1 MVRCTRSV
9 SRWSIEAGVAVL
21 AIVVCGVGRGEAQ
34 LPDGPGR
41 EPAAR
46 LCSHCHT
53 LERAVSLRQDR
64 AGWAVTLRKMA
75 GLGAQGT
82 DQEFAA
88 VLDYLVAHFPTD
100 ERPRININT
109 ATAIELESGLTLR
122 RSQAAAIIA
131 YRVQHG
137 DYKSFEDLKRVP
149 GLDVAQLEAKKDRL
163 TF

>member
-1 MVRCTRSV
+1 
-9 SRWSIEAGVAVL
+9 
-21 AIVVCGVGRGEAQ
+21 
-34 LPDGPGR
+34 
-41 EPAAR
+41 
-46 LCSHCHT
+46 
-53 LERAVSLRQDR
+53 
-64 AGWAVTLRKMA
+64 MA